1 MSGKGC
7 KRSIVAE
14 MLGLTEKRVKQ
25 LTDEGVLKEVV
36 SGHYKLAE
44 SIQAYI
50 TYLQNKLSDRDET
63 SDYNTEKAK
72 LTKAKRE
79 KEEAELALM
88 RGELHRSADVE
99 FVVGTMI
106 VSFRAKML
114 TVPNK
119 ALPEIK
125 AAADDNEILSIL
137 KHYITDAL
145 LELSEFDIHKYDDEE
160 GEQDFGN

>member
-1 MSGKGC
+1 MSVKGC
-7 KRSIVAE
+7 KRSIIAE

-25 LTDEGVLKEVV
+25 LTEEGVLKEVAN
-36 SGHYKLAE
+36 GHYKLAE

-50 TYLQNKLSDRDET
+50 GYLQNKLSDRDET

-88 RGELHRSADVE
+88 KGELHNASDVE
-99 FVVGTMI
+99 FVVSTML

-119 ALPEIK
+119 SLAEIRNAK
-125 AAADDNEILSIL
+125 NDKEILKIIK
-137 KHYITDAL
+137 KHVVEAL
-145 LELSEFDIHKYDDEE
+145 DELSEFDVDKYKNIDGDDYA
-160 GEQDFGN
+160 